1 LSKPPSESSDAIES
15 VRVAV
20 VEDDER
26 ALQALTFQLATA
38 GVQVV
43 SHPSAESFLNA
54 SDLEKFDCIVA
65 DIHLPKMNG
74 LQLLERTKQLAP
86 FVSMVFITGHSD
98 MSIGVQAMRD
108 GAVDCLEKPI
118 DDRAL
123 LRAIRYGANLSRLK
137 RSVHLRRLE
146 LLKRESTLTPREREV
161 FALITSGLLNKQVGA
176 KLGPTERTIKTHRGR
191 IMKKMGADSLAE
203 LVRMFETLQP
213 GGSGNGKPA

>member
-1 LSKPPSESSDAIES
+1 MSKPPSESSDAIES

-26 ALQALTFQLATA
+26 ARQALTFQLATA

-123 LRAIRYGANLSRLK
+123 LRAIRHGANLSRLK

>member
-26 ALQALTFQLATA
+26 ARQALTFQLATA

-123 LRAIRYGANLSRLK
+123 LRAIRHGANLSRLK